1 MVVLL
6 LFLRSGSKYYHLAL
20 CFLPKTMAGVPRE
33 THTHICVRR
42 RNTCQEQWREYQE
55 RPTHTHMCVRRR
67 NTWKVKVV
75 CLLSGIAGTV
85 LLITVPIVPVPT
97 KTAQHMLHNFSI
109 AFHIKQK
116 FLNYNWILKACRH
129 TRRSYRVVNLY
140 FKLLNQFSKLTTQCV
155 LCVCR
160 QKASM
165 QTIKK
170 YLLI

>member
-1 MVVLL
+1 MSCHATRVHKVSYVSGLTWRKGCRYL
-6 LFLRSGSKYYHLAL
+6 CLSFLWSGS
-20 CFLPKTMAGVPRE
+20 PRTMAAYKERP
-33 THTHICVRR
+33 THICVRR
-42 RNTCQEQWREYQE
+42 RNTWKA
-55 RPTHTHMCVRRR
+55 TVVRF
-67 NTWKVKVV
+67 
-75 CLLSGIAGTV
+75 LSGIAGTV